1 MLFVK
6 STILLLRSYNMYKQI
21 KDHSGSVI
29 QTVIQRK
36 SDGVFIPIDPANTD
50 YIAYLEWEAIS
61 GNTIESAS

>member
-1 MLFVK
+1 
-6 STILLLRSYNMYKQI
+6 MYKQI
-21 KDHSGSVI
+21 KDRSGSVI

-61 GNTIESAS
+61 GNTIEAAS